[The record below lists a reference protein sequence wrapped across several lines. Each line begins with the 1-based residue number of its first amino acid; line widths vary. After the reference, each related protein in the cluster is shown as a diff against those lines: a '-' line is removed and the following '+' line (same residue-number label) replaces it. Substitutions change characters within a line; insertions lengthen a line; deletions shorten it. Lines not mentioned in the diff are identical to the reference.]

1 MSSPSANAPRALLAG
16 RVLAFAGIALVA
28 FSMRAAVAGLSPLI
42 PIISQTYELN
52 TAAIALLGAI
62 APLSFATGGVL
73 TPRIEKRIG
82 LERTLIVALL
92 LMIVGHVIRAAS
104 VNWQTLAIGTL
115 SALLGMG
122 FANVAMPPVVR
133 KYFPDRV
140 SMMTA
145 VYMSI
150 MSISAFLPA
159 LVAVPVA
166 DAIGWRGSLLQWA
179 VIATI
184 ALIPWI
190 LEYRSHRKDT
200 TFDAPEEAPL
210 VRAIHPWRSPTAWS
224 VGLVLAVS
232 SITGYAMYAWMPV
245 ILIDIAGVTPAQ
257 AGALLAL
264 FAGIGLPLAFVTPGL
279 AKRMGKHVHW
289 LVTLGSAFFVVGY
302 LGLLLSPTYGTW
314 VWVAIV
320 GTGCLEF
327 PLALTLVNLRT
338 GSVRSSMALSG
349 FAQIVAYLSAAMAPP
364 LMGVLYSS
372 TNSWTVVLTTLL
384 VVSVTLNVPAALIL
398 RRNRMVDAELAAK
411 S

>member
-16 RVLAFAGIALVA
+16 RVLAFAGIVLVA

-42 PIISQTYELN
+42 PEISKTYELN

-62 APLSFATGGVL
+62 APLSFAAGGIF

-82 LERTLIVALL
+82 IERTLILALV
-92 LMIVGHVIRAAS
+92 LMITGHIVRAIS
-104 VNWQTLAIGTL
+104 VNWQTLALGTL
-115 SALLGMG
+115 AALVGMG
-122 FANVAMPPVVR
+122 FANVAMPPAVR
-133 KYFPDRV
+133 KYFPDKV
-140 SMMTA
+140 STMTA
-145 VYMSI
+145 IYMSV

-159 LVAVPVA
+159 LIAVPVA
-166 DAIGWRGSLLQWA
+166 EVVTWRGSLLQWA
-179 VIATI
+179 FFAII

-190 LEYRSHRKDT
+190 LEFRSHRKDT
-200 TFDAPEEAPL
+200 SYDAPESSPQ
-210 VRAIHPWRSPTAWS
+210 VQKIHPWRSPTAWA

-257 AGALLAL
+257 SGALLAL

-289 LVTLGSAFFVVGY
+289 LVTISSVFFLVGY
-302 LGLLLSPTYGTW
+302 LGLLFAPEHLIW
-314 VWVAIV
+314 LWVAIV

-338 GSVRSSMALSG
+338 ANVRSSMALSG

-364 LMGVLYSS
+364 LMGILYSS

-384 VVSVTLNVPAALIL
+384 VVSVAANIPAALIL
-398 RRNRMVDAELAAK
+398 RRNRMVDTELK
-411 S
+411 LS

>member
-133 KYFPDRV
+133 KYFPDRI

-190 LEYRSHRKDT
+190 LEYRAHRKDT
-200 TFDAPEEAPL
+200 TFDAPEEASL